1 MENRLLILVGII
13 FLICVVFGYVWGFLK
28 FGLSLFSTVITLVL
42 VSFLSPYVSDALTK
56 YTPIDELIEKKCIET
71 FMPEIPV
78 EDLLKADLSGTP
90 LAGLDRDQ
98 IEKLNDKDWSKLG
111 INGEDILSVLGEIPK
126 DDQIKAIKNA
136 SIPQFLKDLLLE
148 NNNNAIYNELGVT
161 TFVEYVAS
169 YISRMIINL
178 ISFLV
183 TFLIA
188 IILVKALMVAV
199 HIIGELPVLG
209 TVNHLAGGAL
219 GLVLGLIIVWVGF
232 LILALAYSTDFGKV
246 CFEMIEDSSILT
258 FLYEHNPL
266 LIRLLGFY

>member
-98 IEKLNDKDWSKLG
+98 IEKLTG
-111 INGEDILSVLGEIPK
+111 
-126 DDQIKAIKNA
+126 AT
-136 SIPQFLKDLLLE
+136 LE
-148 NNNNAIYNELGVT
+148 STGK
-161 TFVEYVAS
+161 TFCLCLARFQ
-169 YISRMIINL
+169 RMIRSKQSKMQVYR
-178 ISFLV
+178 SF
-183 TFLIA
+183 
-188 IILVKALMVAV
+188 
-199 HIIGELPVLG
+199 
-209 TVNHLAGGAL
+209 
-219 GLVLGLIIVWVGF
+219 
-232 LILALAYSTDFGKV
+232 
-246 CFEMIEDSSILT
+246 
-258 FLYEHNPL
+258 
-266 LIRLLGFY
+266 